1 LCLKDCLLTIILEKT
16 SEDVMMQNM
25 LILKEIIK
33 MKKNSMNKNLSDNKI
48 DLIMQVKKLQIII
61 KKQANTEK
69 LLKIMMNQKM

>member
-1 LCLKDCLLTIILEKT
+1 MCLKDCLLTIILEKT

>member
-1 LCLKDCLLTIILEKT
+1 LTIILEKT